1 MSTKTRLKLTYRR
14 PSFVEGISRVF
25 DVLGVLKDD
34 FRVYRVH
41 HAHHHHGEG
50 GSDDQSGGM
59 TVSPEN
65 IGTKAINLAFHKVHK
80 NMGAVADTMR
90 PSVPTRHRRST
101 SR

>member
-41 HAHHHHGEG
+41 HAYHHHGEG
-50 GSDDQSGGM
+50 ESDDQSGM

-80 NMGAVADTMR
+80 NMGAVAGMMR
-90 PSVPTRHRRST
+90 PSVPIRHRRST